1 MIGTLRGRLSLKR
14 PECIVVE
21 AGGVG
26 YEVHVPLSVL
36 SDLPEEGGEVFL
48 FIHTNVKDDAID
60 LYGFLD
66 ENGKRVF
73 KSLLG
78 ISGVGPRLAL
88 NILSGSTVE
97 DFLSAVETEDVGL
110 LTRIPGVGKKT
121 AQRII
126 LELRERLP
134 SAGEKREGAYE
145 DTLSALINLGYKR
158 AHAQEALERA
168 YQRGIREIENLLKES
183 LKYLNK

>member
-26 YEVHVPLSVL
+26 YEVSVPLSVL
-36 SDLPEEGGEVFL
+36 SELPDEGGEVFL
-48 FIHTNVKDDAID
+48 FIYTNVKDDAID

-66 ENGKRVF
+66 DNGKRVF

-78 ISGVGPRLAL
+78 ITGVGPRLAL
-88 NILSGSTVE
+88 NILSGSTIE
-97 DFLSAVETEDVGL
+97 DFLRAVETEDVGL

-126 LELRERLP
+126 LELREKLP
-134 SAGEKREGAYE
+134 KTGEKKERAYE
-145 DTLSALINLGYKR
+145 DTLSALVNLGYKK
-158 AHAQEALERA
+158 AHAQEVLDRA
-168 YQRGIREIENLLKES
+168 YQKGIREIESLLKES
-183 LKYLNK
+183 LKYLNR

>member
-1 MIGTLRGRLSLKR
+1 MIGTLRGRLSFKR

-21 AGGVG
+21 TGGVG
-26 YEVHVPLSVL
+26 YEVNVPLNVL
-36 SDLPEEGGEVFL
+36 SELPDEGGEVFL
-48 FIHTNVKDDAID
+48 FIYTNVKDDAID

-66 ENGKRVF
+66 ENGKRLF

-78 ISGVGPRLAL
+78 ITGVGPRLAL
-88 NILSGSTVE
+88 NILSGSSVE
-97 DFLSAVETEDVGL
+97 DFLKALETEDVGL

-134 SAGEKREGAYE
+134 VAGEKRDSLYD
-145 DTLSALINLGYKR
+145 DTLSALINLGYKKV
-158 AHAQEALERA
+158 HAQEALDRA
-168 YQRGIREIENLLKES
+168 YRKGIGGIENLLRES

>member
-1 MIGTLRGRLSLKR
+1 MIGTLRGRLLLKR
-14 PECIVVE
+14 PECIVIE
-21 AGGVG
+21 TGGVG
-26 YEVHVPLSVL
+26 YEVSVPLSVL
-36 SDLPEEGGEVFL
+36 SELPDEGAEVFL

-66 ENGKRVF
+66 ENGRRAF
-73 KSLLG
+73 RSLLG

-97 DFLSAVETEDVGL
+97 DFLRAVETEDVGL

-134 SAGEKREGAYE
+134 AAGGKREAAYE
-145 DTLSALINLGYKR
+145 DTLSALINLGYKK
-158 AHAQEALERA
+158 ALAQEAVERA
-168 YQRGIREIENLLKES
+168 YRRGIREIENLLKES
-183 LKYLNK
+183 LKYLNR